1 MRPTDASYP
10 VREEE
15 IVPTSTLG
23 PVLHPLTDWI
33 YGREIGSPFQGKEA
47 PGSSA
52 GVRLSSSGYL
62 RAFLSYYLNRIAYP
76 IELPTIVQAY
86 YLSQRQHTR
95 ELIELDIKE
104 KITIA
109 EVLQDLGAL
118 EDKALDGVLFF
129 ANDKRVKMNYSLK
142 DNDVI
147 KMCPIIGGG

>member
-1 MRPTDASYP
+1 MMKIKIYSYGCA
-10 VREEE
+10 
-15 IVPTSTLG
+15 L
-23 PVLHPLTDWI
+23 
-33 YGREIGSPFQGKEA
+33 PFI
-47 PGSSA
+47 
-52 GVRLSSSGYL
+52 
-62 RAFLSYYLNRIAYP
+62 ND
-76 IELPTIVQAY
+76 
-86 YLSQRQHTR
+86 R